1 MGRFL
6 RGWAMQ
12 RRRDSVVAMMWGSSL
27 VEKRKRG
34 RPRKP
39 VYGEIV
45 RALTAADI
53 ALWQAKRAAA
63 AKRAGRKPNRARNR
77 SLLKGYRVA
86 MREDRSLRS
95 FAKKFFVQE
104 RGRTPTPDELRVLER
119 QIARL
124 RKKNFQMEF

>member
-12 RRRDSVVAMMWGSSL
+12 RRRDSVAAMMWGSSL

-39 VYGEIV
+39 VYG

-63 AKRAGRKPNRARNR
+63 AKRAGRKPNLARNR